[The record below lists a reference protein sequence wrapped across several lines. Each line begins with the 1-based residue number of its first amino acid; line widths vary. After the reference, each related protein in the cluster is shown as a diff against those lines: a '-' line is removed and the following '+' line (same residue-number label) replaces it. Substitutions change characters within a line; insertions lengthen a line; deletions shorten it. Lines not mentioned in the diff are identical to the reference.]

1 VDSDC
6 SLKMNNI
13 PAEHTPVLAEF
24 AAGIALKEN
33 AVVVDATLGLGG
45 HSKLFA
51 KLLSKNGM
59 LIGLDVDGS
68 SLAEA
73 KKKLADVSCKV
84 ILVRENFAKLADVLK
99 QNGIEKVD
107 LIFADLGFC
116 SAQLT
121 DPGKGLSFNEDAKL
135 DMRLDDR
142 LSITA
147 ADIVNSRDEKGLA
160 DLIYNLG
167 QERASRKIAR
177 SIIFARDKKRI
188 DSTLEL
194 VNIICR
200 ALKCNPDSRR
210 SKIHPATKTFQALRI
225 AVNSELENLQTLL
238 SSAPAALAK
247 DGKIAI
253 ISFHSLEDRLVKN
266 DFRQN
271 KLAGIYEIVTKKPVV
286 AEFDE
291 IRQNPRSRSA
301 KLRMAIKI

>member
-1 VDSDC
+1 MD
-6 SLKMNNI
+6 NA
-13 PAEHTPVLAEF
+13 PAEHTPVLADF
-24 AAGIALKEN
+24 AAGIALKAD

-45 HSKLFA
+45 HSKIFA
-51 KLLSKNGM
+51 KSLSKDGV
-59 LIGLDVDGS
+59 LIGIDVDLN
-68 SLAEA
+68 SLAAA
-73 KKKLADVSCKV
+73 KKNLADAVCKV
-84 ILVRENFAKLADVLK
+84 IFVRENFANVSAVLT
-99 QNGIEKVD
+99 QNGIAKAD

-121 DPGKGLSFNEDAKL
+121 DSNKGLSFNEDGKL

-167 QERASRKIAR
+167 QERASRRIAR
-177 SIIFARDKKRI
+177 SIVFARGKKRI

-200 ALKCNPDSRR
+200 ALNCSPDSHR

-238 SSAPAALAK
+238 SSAPSVLAK
-247 DGKIAI
+247 DGKIVV

-266 DFRQN
+266 DFRQR
-271 KLAGIYEIVTKKPVV
+271 KTDDIYEISTKKPIV

-291 IRQNPRSRSA
+291 IRLNPRARSA
-301 KLRMAIKI
+301 KLRMAIKK

>member
-1 VDSDC
+1 MD
-6 SLKMNNI
+6 NT

-45 HSKLFA
+45 HSKIFA
-51 KLLSKNGM
+51 KSLSKDGI
-59 LIGLDVDGS
+59 LIGFDVDPN
-68 SLAEA
+68 SLAGA
-73 KKKLADVSCKV
+73 KKNLADVSCKV
-84 ILVRENFAKLADVLK
+84 MFMRENFANVSAVLR
-99 QNGIEKVD
+99 QNGIEKAD

-121 DPGKGLSFNEDAKL
+121 DSGKGLSFNEDTKL

-160 DLIYNLG
+160 DLIYDLG
-167 QERASRKIAR
+167 QERASRRIAR
-177 SIIFARDKKRI
+177 SIVFARDKKRI
-188 DSTLEL
+188 DRTSEL

-200 ALKCNPDSRR
+200 ALKCNPDSRKSR
-210 SKIHPATKTFQALRI
+210 IHPATKTFQALRI

-238 SSAPAALAK
+238 SSAPAVLAK
-247 DGKIAI
+247 DGKIVV

-271 KLAGIYEIVTKKPVV
+271 KADGIYEIATKKPVV
-286 AEFDE
+286 ADFDE
-291 IRQNPRSRSA
+291 IRQNPRARSA

>member
-1 VDSDC
+1 MD
-6 SLKMNNI
+6 NT

-24 AAGIALKEN
+24 AAGIVLKEN

-45 HSKLFA
+45 HSKIFA
-51 KLLSKNGM
+51 KSLSKDGV
-59 LIGLDVDGS
+59 LLGLDVDLN

-73 KKKLADVSCKV
+73 KKNLADVSCKV
-84 ILVRENFAKLADVLK
+84 IFVRENFANISAVLR
-99 QNGIEKVD
+99 QNGIEKAD

-116 SAQLT
+116 SAQLA
-121 DPGKGLSFNEDAKL
+121 DPGRGLSFNQDAKL

-142 LSITA
+142 LPLTA

-167 QERASRKIAR
+167 QERASRRIAR
-177 SIIFARDKKRI
+177 SIVFARDKKRI
-188 DSTLEL
+188 DSTSEL

-225 AVNSELENLQTLL
+225 AVNSELENLAALL
-238 SSAPAALAK
+238 SSAPAVLAEG
-247 DGKIAI
+247 GKIAV

-271 KLAGIYEIVTKKPVV
+271 KTDGIYEIATKKPVV

-291 IRQNPRSRSA
+291 ISRNPRARSA
-301 KLRMAIKI
+301 KLRMAIKK